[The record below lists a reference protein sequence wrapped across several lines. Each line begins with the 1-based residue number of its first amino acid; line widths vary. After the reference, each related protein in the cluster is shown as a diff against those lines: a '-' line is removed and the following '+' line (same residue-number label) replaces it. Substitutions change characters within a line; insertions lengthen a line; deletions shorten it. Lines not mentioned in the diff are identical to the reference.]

1 MSDKDEQTDE
11 TPVEEIIE
19 VTQDVS
25 LRVQNLM
32 RRIDRLPP
40 GTYELVLE
48 KNEMRAMDWQVSI
61 MRLERIEILRLS
73 KYKLD

>member
-1 MSDKDEQTDE
+1 MSDKDGQTDE